1 MDNELKL
8 LIGKDEKIIYAGK
21 PNKKCFIFES
31 VFNPLLPFALLW
43 GGFDFF
49 FIGLRSLRTKRTRL
63 PTLSFR
69 LCCYT

>member
-31 VFNPLLPFALLW
+31 VFNPLLPFALIW
-43 GGFDFF
+43 G
-49 FIGLRSLRTKRTRL
+49 IVV
-63 PTLSFR
+63 
-69 LCCYT
+69 

>member
-31 VFNPLLPFALLW
+31 VFNPLLPFALIW
-43 GGFDFF
+43 GIIDFG
-49 FIGLRSLRTKRTRL
+49 FIGASFSSKDEHIGFFLRRGALVV
-63 PTLSFR
+63 
-69 LCCYT
+69 